1 MHQIYISS
9 AGCKSRNQ
17 GILEHVA
24 RKSRILSDDDMC
36 LPIIMLLAIVVAKVS
51 SNLIGMLHCK
61 IYICLASE
69 SICSKIFT
77 HCKILDSIIL

>member
-1 MHQIYISS
+1 MSLS
-9 AGCKSRNQ
+9 
-17 GILEHVA
+17 IL
-24 RKSRILSDDDMC
+24 
-36 LPIIMLLAIVVAKVS
+36 MLLAIVVAKVS

-61 IYICLASE
+61 VYICLASE